1 MTEKLLEG
9 LILMIIGMGVV
20 VCFLCVMILGMMIM
34 TKVVGYLNK
43 LFPVQTEEIVTKTKK
58 ISQNVDEAI
67 ALALAAVVARKN

>member
-9 LILMIIGMGVV
+9 LILMVIGMGVV
-20 VCFLCVMILGMMIM
+20 VCFLYVMILVMMIM

>member
-20 VCFLCVMILGMMIM
+20 VCFLYVMILVMMIM

>member
-9 LILMIIGMGVV
+9 LILMVIGIGVV
-20 VCFLCVMILGMMIM
+20 VCFLYVMILVMMIM

>member
-20 VCFLCVMILGMMIM
+20 ICFLCVMILVMMIM

>member
-9 LILMIIGMGVV
+9 LILMIIGIGVV
-20 VCFLCVMILGMMIM
+20 ICFLCVMILVMMIM